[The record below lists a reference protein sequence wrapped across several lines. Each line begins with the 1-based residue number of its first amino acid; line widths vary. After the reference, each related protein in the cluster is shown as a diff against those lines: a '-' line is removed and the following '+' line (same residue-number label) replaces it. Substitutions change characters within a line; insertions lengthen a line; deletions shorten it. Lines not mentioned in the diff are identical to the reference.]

1 MGDSKKER
9 LEIGAWTSRMV
20 GPLEYENIKILTT
33 LNNELNELEMIL
45 SKANYGIN
53 HTNAQGKIGNIYKYK
68 GILEGYINSL
78 PNDMERLIDEP
89 FRGKVDNLMDYLCT
103 IDATKIRTDNTIG

>member
-1 MGDSKKER
+1 
-9 LEIGAWTSRMV
+9 MV

-53 HTNAQGKIGNIYKYK
+53 HTNSQGGNRKY
-68 GILEGYINSL
+68 L
-78 PNDMERLIDEP
+78 
-89 FRGKVDNLMDYLCT
+89 
-103 IDATKIRTDNTIG
+103 

>member
-9 LEIGAWTSRMV
+9 LEIGEWTSRMV

-53 HTNAQGKIGNIYKYK
+53 HTNSQGGNRKY
-68 GILEGYINSL
+68 L
-78 PNDMERLIDEP
+78 
-89 FRGKVDNLMDYLCT
+89 
-103 IDATKIRTDNTIG
+103 